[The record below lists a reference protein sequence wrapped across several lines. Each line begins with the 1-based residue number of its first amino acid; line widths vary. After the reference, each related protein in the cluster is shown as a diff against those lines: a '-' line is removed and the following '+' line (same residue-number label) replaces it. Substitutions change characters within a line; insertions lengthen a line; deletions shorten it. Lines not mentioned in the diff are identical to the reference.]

1 MGVPE
6 AIALASRGFRVFPLH
21 RNGTKP
27 VHEGWTEY
35 ASSDVAEVFDLFCTA
50 WDEKGNAFPLQSDPG
65 YNVGVLCDNMLVVD
79 VDTKKGRSGWAS
91 FMRFDPD
98 RETFTVETK
107 SGGRHYYYDTAGASF
122 ANTSGTLGEGLDTRS
137 YHGYVVGPGSV
148 VDGKE
153 YRVLYDPGVIADP
166 PAELLRELKPP
177 KTKNTAPNTFAY
189 LDDERCIAHAQAVL
203 AATEGCVEGE
213 QSKRTYDVACAM
225 RDCGV
230 SEGVA
235 LWLMLDYWNERNSPP
250 LSADDM
256 ERRVANAYLYAADV
270 PGNRSPL
277 LHFDGIDTS
286 QFRIEPDIQKAP
298 SVGETDGAQAATDRG
313 QPEATEWG
321 FGNLTPLSDLKPRP
335 WLVNDFLLA
344 GDVTTMSAA
353 GAGGK
358 TTFMLNAAIQL
369 AVGAEEVMGYKSAVA
384 GRPVRSVIHS
394 AEDSVD
400 ELARRVHGS
409 CLKYGYDPKQV
420 APFIALSSGKDRDLK
435 FALMS
440 DTGNP
445 VVGEK
450 AVEQVVALAAQGDVG
465 LIGLDPLANLHNLNE
480 NDSVQM
486 TFLMSVFNQL
496 AAVTGAAVLIM
507 HHTHKSSD
515 GSVGS
520 SRGSGAIVNSSRI
533 SLVLNPLAPA
543 EGAELGVPSR
553 DIPRVSWIADG
564 KSNMSEKTNKR
575 RWYIMQSVTLW
586 TGDSVGV
593 PMGYKIEQKRSAS
606 DERMAKAIREH
617 MDHTHNTALSLK
629 ECVNVLRDMHGEDL
643 FLKMS
648 QAEGERTLRQIIIR
662 TPAFLEMN
670 QGGKVVPTGCA
681 NIAQPDNVALFDRKP
696 KL

>member
-6 AIALASRGFRVFPLH
+6 ALALARRGFRVFPLH
-21 RNGTKP
+21 RNGTRP

-35 ASSDVAEVFDLFCTA
+35 ASSDVGTVFDMFCTA
-50 WDEKGNAFPLQSDPG
+50 WDDKGVAHPLQSDPG

-79 VDTKKGRSGWAS
+79 VDVKKGRSGWAS

-98 RETFTVETK
+98 VETFTVETK

-137 YHGYVVGPGSV
+137 HHGYVVGPGSV

-153 YRVLYDPGVIADP
+153 YRVLYDPGVMADP
-166 PAELLRELKPP
+166 PTDMLREMKPP
-177 KTKNTAPNTFAY
+177 KTKNTAANTFSY
-189 LDDERCIAHAQAVL
+189 LDDDRCIAHAKAVL
-203 AATEGCVEGE
+203 EATEGCVEGE
-213 QSKRTYDVACAM
+213 QSKRSYDVACAM

-235 LWLMLDYWNERNSPP
+235 LWLMLDYWNDRNSPP
-250 LSADDM
+250 LAPDDM
-256 ERRVANAYLYAADV
+256 ERRISNAYLYAADV

-277 LHFDGIDTS
+277 LHFEGIDTS
-286 QFRIEPDIQKAP
+286 QFVIPEIKNASPT
-298 SVGETDGAQAATDRG
+298 GETGEAQATADRG
-313 QPEATEWG
+313 QQPEATEWG

-369 AVGAEEVMGYKSAVA
+369 AAGADKVMGYTSAVA
-384 GRPVRSVIHS
+384 GRPVRSIIHS

-409 CLKYGYDPKQV
+409 CLKHGYDPKEI
-420 APFIALSSGKDRDLK
+420 APYIALSSGKDRDLK
-435 FALMS
+435 FALMN
-440 DTGNP
+440 DAGNP
-445 VVGEK
+445 VVGDK
-450 AVEQVVALAAQGDVG
+450 AVEQVIALAAKGDVG

-486 TFLMSVFNQL
+486 TFVMSVFNQL
-496 AAVTGAAVLIM
+496 AATTGAAVLVM

-533 SLVLNPLAPA
+533 SLVLNPLSPQ
-543 EGAELGVPSR
+543 EGAELGVPMR

-564 KSNMSEKTNKR
+564 KSNMTEKTNKR
-575 RWYIMQSVTLW
+575 RWYIMQSVALW

-593 PMGYKIEQKRSAS
+593 PVNYEVERKRNAS
-606 DERMAKAIREH
+606 DERMAHAIREH
-617 MDHTHNTALSLK
+617 MDCTHNTALSLR
-629 ECVNVLRDMHGEDL
+629 ECVGVLRDMHGEDL
-643 FLKMS
+643 FLKMA
-648 QAEGERTLRQIIIR
+648 QAEAERTLRQIVLR
-662 TPAFLEMN
+662 VPAYLEMN
-670 QGGKVVPTGCA
+670 SKGLVVPKGCSEE
-681 NIAQPDNVALFDRKP
+681 PVRDNVVPFDRTP